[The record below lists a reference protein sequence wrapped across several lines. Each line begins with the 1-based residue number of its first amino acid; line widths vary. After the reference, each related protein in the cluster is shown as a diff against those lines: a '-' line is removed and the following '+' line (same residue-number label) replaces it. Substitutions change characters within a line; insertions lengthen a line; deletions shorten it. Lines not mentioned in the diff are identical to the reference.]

1 MKVLFDSD
9 KNWDAVNSEIEKA
22 WCDDPEMVYDEW
34 CETFV
39 DDMRKIVVERMKV
52 ETTPAS
58 IEFPEAR
65 LYRWA
70 SIGDLLAKI
79 DWGRLKVFVDDK
91 NELRLE
97 YVKDRVEYKA
107 RIYELCYI
115 ARRFVDAQVPL
126 GAYVEKEYDEI
137 CAGRSVDWDAASKQA
152 LESLRQMPPDALLVV
167 NEISKSDFRD
177 GKFDW
182 TEAKPCDEYVYVA
195 KLLHAYRNFDSLGVV
210 DDLQIVAVEQSK
222 IDDAQE
228 NYVCLHGIRAVD

>member
-9 KNWDAVNSEIEKA
+9 KNWDAVNFENEEA
-22 WCDDPEMVYDEW
+22 WCDDPEMVYNEW
-34 CETFV
+34 CETFL
-39 DDMRKIVVERMKV
+39 DDMRKIVIERMKV
-52 ETTPAS
+52 ETTPES
-58 IEFPEAR
+58 VEFPETR

-97 YVKDRVEYKA
+97 YAKDRVEYKA

-126 GAYVEKEYDEI
+126 GAYIEKEYDEI
-137 CAGRSVDWDAASKQA
+137 CAGRSVDLEAASKQA
-152 LESLRQMPPDALLVV
+152 LESLQQMHPGAVLMV
-167 NEISKSDFRD
+167 NEISKRDFRD

-182 TEAKPCDEYVYVA
+182 DEAKPCDEYKYVA
-195 KLLHAYRNFDSLGVV
+195 ELLYAYRNSDSLGVV
-210 DDLQIVAVEQSK
+210 DDLQVVAVEQKGFS
-222 IDDAQE
+222 DAQE
-228 NYVCLHGIRAVD
+228 DYVCLHGIRVED